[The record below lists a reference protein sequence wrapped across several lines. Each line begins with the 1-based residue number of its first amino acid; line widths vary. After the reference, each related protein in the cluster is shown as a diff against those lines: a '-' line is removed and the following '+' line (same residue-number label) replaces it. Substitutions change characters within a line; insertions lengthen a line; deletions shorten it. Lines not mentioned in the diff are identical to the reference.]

1 MRIRYAFKEISNNKS
16 EKAAK
21 VNIDEINKCLDTIG
35 KSIEEINK
43 QLDAIEKELNNNK

>member
-1 MRIRYAFKEISNNKS
+1 MRIRYAFKEITNKS

-21 VNIDEINKCLDTIG
+21 VNIDEINKRLETIG

-43 QLDAIEKELNNNK
+43 QLDAIDKELNNNK